1 MRIYDDLRKQLNK
14 KGINI
19 INTDYY
25 DLIDVWNSWYKGV
38 VDDFHFYN
46 IKIADG
52 STVEVEKKTIKQKR
66 NKHN

>member
-25 DLIDVWNSWYKGV
+25 DLIDVWKSWFAKV
-38 VDDFHFYN
+38 L
-46 IKIADG
+46 
-52 STVEVEKKTIKQKR
+52 
-66 NKHN
+66 

>member
-19 INTDYY
+19 INTNYY

-38 VDDFHFYN
+38 VDDF
-46 IKIADG
+46 
-52 STVEVEKKTIKQKR
+52 
-66 NKHN
+66 